1 MVRQVQRQRLQL
13 LLRRRQL
20 LRRHRHPVGGLVRPQ
35 GRGRRRARVR
45 RRKSKEALT
54 RGLVSKPR
62 ESPRLRVDGFSE
74 GDVRMRR

>member
-1 MVRQVQRQRLQL
+1 MGRQRQRQRPQRQQ
-13 LLRRRQL
+13 LLRRRRHLVHGL
-20 LRRHRHPVGGLVRPQ
+20 LRPQ